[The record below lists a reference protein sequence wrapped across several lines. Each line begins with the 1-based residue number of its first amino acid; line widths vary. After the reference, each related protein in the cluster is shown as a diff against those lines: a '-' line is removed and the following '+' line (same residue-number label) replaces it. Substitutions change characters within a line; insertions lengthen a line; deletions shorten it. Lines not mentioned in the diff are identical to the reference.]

1 MLIDEYIK
9 NKKISLYKL
18 AELSGVSYPTV
29 YNLVN
34 GKSDINNCALGKV
47 LPIAKALDLSVED
60 LVFLCNQKYTFTL
73 FKSEQCHLV
82 NRMGQVEYVIEVLE
96 DKKIDR
102 FWRLCCYAEAMY
114 MVAMVDYLSRLN
126 DIPKC
131 TNYNYIRNQKLKEK
145 IYPIDAVIEKKL
157 TNKNSLLKKMEKD
170 AIPEFLAF
178 NIVEGDVIH
187 DEERSGE
194 RKNFQILKNAEA
206 YGEQLS
212 ADNLSDVLERAKK
225 IASERKQK

>member
-187 DEERSGE
+187 ICLI
-194 RKNFQILKNAEA
+194 KTFFF
-206 YGEQLS
+206 EQNSAHNSFSVIMLS
-212 ADNLSDVLERAKK
+212 SCC
-225 IASERKQK
+225 